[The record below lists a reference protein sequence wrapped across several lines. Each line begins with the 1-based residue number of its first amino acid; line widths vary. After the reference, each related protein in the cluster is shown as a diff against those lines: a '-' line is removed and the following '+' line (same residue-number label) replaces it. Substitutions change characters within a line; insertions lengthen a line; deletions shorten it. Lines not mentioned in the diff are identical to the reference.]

1 MKTLFYVLKDPSNTM
16 DYYHLFLNVKD
27 LRKKN
32 YDVKIILE
40 GYATSVVQK
49 MSDKN
54 HPLNAAYEDIKGS
67 IVAVCKGCAIATKSL
82 EAAEAQGL
90 PVIGNLDN
98 HVALEPFIKDGYNII
113 VF

>member
-1 MKTLFYVLKDPSNTM
+1 MKILFYVLKDSSNTM
-16 DYYHLFLNVKD
+16 EYYHLFLNVKD
-27 LRKKN
+27 LRKN
-32 YDVKIILE
+32 NHDVKIVLE
-40 GYATSVVQK
+40 GYATSIVQK

-67 IVAVCKGCAIATKSL
+67 IAAVCKGCAIATKSL

-90 PVIGNLDN
+90 PVIGNLEN
-98 HVALEPFIKDGYNII
+98 HVALEPFVKDGYNII